1 MYFCDMPRKQFV
13 KLEIDKGS
21 FDRMFSDLPQV
32 TKKATANALNVVVRK
47 VNKNIRA
54 HISNTYTVPK
64 SATKFGDLVSI
75 KRANAN
81 KNIGVAIIFIKK
93 RGRDLLKYGAKQIK
107 EGISVKV
114 KARTETIKGAFISPM
129 WKRGAGKVVMLKG
142 KGKRAGFVTRTTK
155 KGTPYKA
162 AKRQVEW
169 GPQIATLYTNQGARA
184 VMNKTIDDEFQKELD
199 IQFKKQ
205 FEKRGR

>member
-1 MYFCDMPRKQFV
+1 MSKRIF
-13 KLEIDKGS
+13 KLEIDQGS
-21 FDRMFSDLPQV
+21 FDRMFSDLPNV

-47 VNKNIRA
+47 VNKNIRE
-54 HISNTYTVPK
+54 HISQTYTVPK
-64 SATKFGDLVSI
+64 AATKFGDLVSI

-81 KNIGVAIIFIKK
+81 RNIGVAIIFIKR
-93 RGRDLLKYGAKQIK
+93 RGRDLLKYGATQIK
-107 EGISVKV
+107 EGLSVKV
-114 KARTETIKGAFISPM
+114 KAGTEVIKGGFIAPM
-129 WKRGAGKVVMLKG
+129 WKRGAEKVAMSKG
-142 KGKRAGFVTRTTK
+142 KGKRAGLVTRTTK

-169 GPQIATLYTNQGARA
+169 GPQIATLYTNQGAVH

-199 IQFKKQ
+199 KQFNMQ

>member
-1 MYFCDMPRKQFV
+1 
-13 KLEIDKGS
+13 
-21 FDRMFSDLPQV
+21 MFSDLPQV

-54 HISNTYTVPK
+54 HISDTYTVPK

-81 KNIGVAIIFIKK
+81 RNIGVAIIFIKK
-93 RGRDLLKYGAKQIK
+93 KGRDLFKYGARQIG
-107 EGISVKV
+107 EGLSVKV
-114 KARTETIKGAFISPM
+114 KAKTEVIKGGFIAPM
-129 WKRGAGKVVMLKG
+129 WKRGAEKVAMSKG
-142 KGKRAGFVTRTTK
+142 KGKRAGIVTRTTK
-155 KGTPYKA
+155 KGKPYKA

-169 GPQIATLYTNQGARA
+169 GPQIATLYTNKGATA
-184 VMNKTIDDEFQKELD
+184 VMWKTIDDEFQTELD
-199 IQFKKQ
+199 KQFNRQ